1 MLIKDGTLV
10 PLLFIFNPSI
20 LPPGMKQS
28 SVVTEPRVS
37 GRVGRGPCWHCS
49 VKVVSAGVGGQ
60 RLVHVDGVE
69 DPLCELLQL
78 GRGAVRLL
86 HQALV
91 VLSQAFNLCLQRRL
105 CVLLLVVTQPWM
117 ILSVT
122 TWTKCYTCSGFP
134 CEEVI
139 THLLQIL
146 LEHLH
151 HRLQLTDFSHQA
163 GWGLSGRC
171 TVMV

>member
-1 MLIKDGTLV
+1 MEHLSHCSLSSTPRFF
-10 PLLFIFNPSI
+10 PLERSS
-20 LPPGMKQS
+20 LPWWPNHGFL
-28 SVVTEPRVS
+28 E
-37 GRVGRGPCWHCS
+37 GWGRGPCWHCS
-49 VKVVSAGVGGQ
+49 VKVVSAGVGGR

-122 TWTKCYTCSGFP
+122 TSTKCYTCSGFP
-134 CEEVI
+134 CEEAI

-171 TVMV
+171 TTMV